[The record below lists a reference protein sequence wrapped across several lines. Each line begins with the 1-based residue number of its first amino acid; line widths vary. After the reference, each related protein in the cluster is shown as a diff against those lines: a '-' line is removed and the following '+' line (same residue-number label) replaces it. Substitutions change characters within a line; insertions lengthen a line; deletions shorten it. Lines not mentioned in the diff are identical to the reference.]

1 METLHFSRPAGVVC
15 MLAFVILAAAV
26 PRTLNAQEAASSR
39 PLGEIGLSDDSL
51 QLRYIQPRMQPNSN
65 IESGELG
72 FGLFLNEARDFV
84 ASANYYVEASE
95 LRYNRLSIKAG
106 PVAYAALLSTIN
118 TDVFALALGAE
129 ARYLLLRN
137 PRLTIVGQ
145 VAYAPDILA
154 FGSADKMW
162 DVDARAEIPL
172 TDRVVGFGG
181 YRFFRIDLIEG
192 NAELVES
199 LHVGLRYRF

>member
-1 METLHFSRPAGVVC
+1 METIHFSRSTAVVC
-15 MLAFVILAAAV
+15 MFAFCIFAAV
-26 PRTLNAQEAASSR
+26 PRTLNAQQAASSR
-39 PLGEIGLSDDSL
+39 PMGEIGISEDSL
-51 QLRYIQPRMQPNSN
+51 QLRYIQPRVQPNSN

-95 LRYNRLSIKAG
+95 LRFNRLNIKAG
-106 PVAYAALLSTIN
+106 PVAYAALLSTVN

-172 TDRVVGFGG
+172 TERVIGFAG
-181 YRFFRIDLIEG
+181 YRFFRVDLLEG

>member
-1 METLHFSRPAGVVC
+1 METLHFSRSGRAVC
-15 MLAFVILAAAV
+15 MFAFCILAAAG
-26 PRTLNAQEAASSR
+26 PRAASAQEAASSR
-39 PLGEIGLSDDSL
+39 PLGEIGMSEDSL
-51 QLRYIQPRMQPNSN
+51 QLRYIQPRVQPNAN

-84 ASANYYVEASE
+84 ASSNYYVEASS
-95 LRYNRLSIKAG
+95 LRFNRLSIKAG

-137 PRLTIVGQ
+137 PRVSIVGQ
-145 VAYAPDILA
+145 IAYAPDILT
-154 FGSADKMW
+154 FGSADNMY
-162 DVDARAEIPL
+162 DLVARAEIPL

-181 YRFFRIDLIEG
+181 YRLFEVDLLEG
-192 NAELVES
+192 KTELEES
-199 LHVGLRYRF
+199 IHLGLRYRF